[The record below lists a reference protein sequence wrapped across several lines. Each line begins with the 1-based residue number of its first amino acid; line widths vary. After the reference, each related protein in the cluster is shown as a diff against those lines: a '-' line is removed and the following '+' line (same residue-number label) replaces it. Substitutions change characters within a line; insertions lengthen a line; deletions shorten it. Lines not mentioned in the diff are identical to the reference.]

1 MIQAVLFAAPF
12 LNDIFTP
19 EWQGQVRAITKE
31 AVLALEEAKWSSS
44 TETAKKYF

>member
-44 TETAKKYF
+44 TETAKKHF